1 MVTLAPALAWGF
13 SDRGLLRPG
22 MAADVTVFD
31 PDTVGPAVPRLVAD
45 LPAGG
50 LRLEQRSVG
59 FLATLVGGEVT
70 IEDGGITGASPGR
83 LLRRRS
89 AA

>member
-1 MVTLAPALAWGF
+1 MAWGL

-31 PDTVGPAVPRLVAD
+31 PDTVAPAVPVLVDD

-50 LRLEQRSVG
+50 RRLEQRSVG
-59 FLATLVGGEVT
+59 FLATVVGGEVT
-70 IEDGGITGASPGR
+70 IDRGEPTGATPGR
-83 LLRRRS
+83 LLRRVPG
-89 AA
+89 